1 MKKKI
6 SLVVVML
13 GCLLLTGCGNVNLD
27 LNEVSNKVD
36 NLTTDSFD
44 LLTAVEN
51 IESNT
56 DYFTDL
62 VNVYDFDLE
71 EMGINKDNIQDM
83 AFRVDSNNK
92 PAYIIIKPN
101 EGKKEEVQKEISA
114 YLTKFTDLNK
124 LESEYEGHLI
134 YLFSEKNEEILKTI
148 KNSRSRIFGMLFN
161 VESTDLEALT
171 GINPDD
177 LDEFLVKT
185 SVMTQAS
192 SYYIV
197 KPKEGKL
204 DSVKEQLD
212 EYMTRVEQQW
222 QTYLPDQYDLV
233 KSRLEEEYGGYLIY
247 VISSNNE
254 LVLETI
260 KECKK

>member
-71 EMGINKDNIQDM
+71 EMGINKDNIQDI